1 MELILIR
8 HGQAGDAEDWFISS
22 GRCDDDR
29 PLTDEGRKRMRR
41 AFRGLRRILE
51 TPDQVLVSPLTRAQQ
66 TAELMREAYLDLP
79 LQTIPT
85 LRPDD
90 APEDTLDWLSQHLPS
105 QSRHEQRIVLVGH
118 EPHLSGLLALL
129 ILGETRAA
137 ALPLKK
143 GGVAIL
149 HIDELHPGGAE
160 LQAML
165 PPRVLRALG

>member
-8 HGQAGDAEDWFISS
+8 HGQAGDADDWLSS
-22 GRCDDDR
+22 TGRSDDER
-29 PLTDEGRKRMRR
+29 PLTDEGGKRLRR

-51 TPDQVLVSPLTRAQQ
+51 TPDQVFVSPLQRAQQ

-79 LQTIPT
+79 LHTIPT
-85 LRPDD
+85 LRPED
-90 APEDTLDWLSQHLPS
+90 APQDTLEWLRAHAKPG
-105 QSRHEQRIVLVGH
+105 QRIALVGH
-118 EPHLSGLLALL
+118 EPHLSALLALL
-129 ILGETRAA
+129 TLGESCTG

-143 GGVAIL
+143 GGVAIVYL
-149 HIDELHPGGAE
+149 DELRAGCGE

>member
-8 HGQAGDAEDWFISS
+8 HGQAGDADEWHTTT
-22 GRCDDDR
+22 GRSDDER
-29 PLTDEGRKRMRR
+29 PLTDEGMKRMGR

-51 TPDQVLVSPLTRAQQ
+51 TPDQVFVSPLTRAQQ

-85 LRPDD
+85 LRPED
-90 APEDTLDWLSQHLPS
+90 APQDTLQWLNDHLAKKAT
-105 QSRHEQRIVLVGH
+105 RIAVVGH

-129 ILGETRAA
+129 TLGDTDCGS
-137 ALPLKK
+137 LPLKK
-143 GGVAIL
+143 GGVAIVQL
-149 HIDELHPGGAE
+149 NELCAGGGE
-160 LQAML
+160 LQALL

>member
-8 HGQAGDAEDWFISS
+8 HGQAGDAAEWHATT
-22 GRCDDDR
+22 GRSDDER
-29 PLTDEGRKRMRR
+29 PLTDEGMKRMAR

-51 TPDQVLVSPLTRAQQ
+51 TPNQVFVSPLTRAQQ

-85 LRPDD
+85 LRPEE
-90 APEDTLDWLSQHLPS
+90 APQDTLQWLNDNLPKKA
-105 QSRHEQRIVLVGH
+105 SRIAIVGH

-129 ILGETRAA
+129 TLGDTDCGS
-137 ALPLKK
+137 LPLKK

-149 HIDELHPGGAE
+149 EINKICAGGGE
-160 LQAML
+160 LQALL

>member
-8 HGQAGDAEDWFISS
+8 HGQAGDAEAWFAAS
-22 GRCDDDR
+22 GRSDDER
-29 PLTDEGRKRMRR
+29 PLTEEGRKRMGR
-41 AFRGLRRILE
+41 ALRGLRRILE
-51 TPDQVLVSPLTRAQQ
+51 TPDHVFVSPLTRAQQ

-90 APEDTLDWLSQHLPS
+90 APESTLTWLAANLPKKG
-105 QSRHEQRIVLVGH
+105 QRIALVGH

-129 ILGETRAA
+129 TLGDTGCGS
-137 ALPLKK
+137 LPLKK
-143 GGVAIL
+143 GGVAIVE
-149 HIDELHPGGAE
+149 IGELRAGAGE
-160 LQAML
+160 LQALL

>member
-8 HGQAGDAEDWFISS
+8 HGQAGEAADWYAET
-22 GRCDDDR
+22 GRSDDER
-29 PLTDEGRKRMRR
+29 PLTDEGSKRLRR

-51 TPDQVLVSPLTRAQQ
+51 TPDQVYVSELTRAQQ

-79 LQTIPT
+79 LRTIPT
-85 LRPDD
+85 LRPED
-90 APEDTLDWLSQHLPS
+90 APQDTLEWLSKHSKPG
-105 QSRHEQRIVLVGH
+105 QRIALVGH
-118 EPHLSGLLALL
+118 EPHLSALLALL
-129 ILGETRAA
+129 TLRENCAG

-143 GGVAIL
+143 GGVAIVQL
-149 HIDELHPGGAE
+149 DELRAGGGE

>member
-8 HGQAGDAEDWFISS
+8 HGQAGDAAEWHATT
-22 GRCDDDR
+22 GRSDDER
-29 PLTDEGRKRMRR
+29 PLTDEGMKRMAR

-51 TPDQVLVSPLTRAQQ
+51 TPNQVFVSPLTRAQQ

-85 LRPDD
+85 LRPED
-90 APEDTLDWLSQHLPS
+90 APQDTLQWLNDNLPKKA
-105 QSRHEQRIVLVGH
+105 SRIAIVGH

-129 ILGETRAA
+129 TLGDTDCGS
-137 ALPLKK
+137 LPLKK

-149 HIDELHPGGAE
+149 EINKICAGGGE
-160 LQAML
+160 LQALL